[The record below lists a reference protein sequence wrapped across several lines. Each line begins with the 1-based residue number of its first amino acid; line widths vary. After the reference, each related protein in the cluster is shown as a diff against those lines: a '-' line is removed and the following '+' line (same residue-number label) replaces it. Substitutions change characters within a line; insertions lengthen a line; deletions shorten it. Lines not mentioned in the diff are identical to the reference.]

1 MDANMYTNIK
11 SFIINAV
18 LDLFFPPICWICDQI
33 LSDERK
39 VVCVDCFAR
48 LEKFTDNTEEFSG
61 EEFLFNNL
69 YILFEFDDCMR
80 TLVHLIKY
88 QDCRSLAKYFARE
101 AFNQIKANGSQQYSR
116 IIPVPLHQLRLR
128 ERGYNQSGEI
138 ARHLSTLVSIPDNNN
153 PLSRIR
159 HTRTQTKLSKHKRIK
174 NISGAFIC
182 SHNVTNEHILLID
195 DVITTGSTVNECCR
209 ALLAAGARSVDVL
222 ALANP
227 RLGND
232 RINFDT

>member
-1 MDANMYTNIK
+1 MYVNMYIAIK
-11 SFIINAV
+11 SFFITAV

-39 VVCVDCFAR
+39 VVCADCFAR
-48 LEKFTDNTEEFSG
+48 LEKFTKNTEEFTG
-61 EEFLFNNL
+61 AEFLFDNL

-88 QDCRSLAKYFARE
+88 QDCRSLAQYFAHE
-101 AFNQIKANGSQQYSR
+101 GFNHIKSNGSKQYSR
-116 IIPVPLHQLRLR
+116 IIPVPLHPQRLR

-138 ARHLSTLVSIPDNNN
+138 ARHLSTLVSIKDNNN

-159 HTRTQTKLSKHKRIK
+159 HTQTQTKLSKHKRIK

-182 SHNVTNEHILLID
+182 NHNVTNEHILLID

-227 RLGND
+227 RLEN
-232 RINFDT
+232 